1 MTLTEQVEEVGF
13 AGVKAV
19 PTVIAGIGIGILLSL
34 VPVIVM
40 SIGLKITNE
49 VFERVVN

>member
-1 MTLTEQVEEVGF
+1 MTITEQIEEVGF
-13 AGVKAV
+13 AGVQAV
-19 PTVIAGIGIGILLSL
+19 PTVVAGIGIGILLSL